1 MMNRRNYNEEV
12 MIIKTTTIR
21 IQDNGPY
28 QLEGKFEI
36 IDDTGERFEV
46 ESSVSLC
53 RCGYSENKP
62 FCDGTHEVIHFES
75 TPRVKDDLMVEV

>member
-1 MMNRRNYNEEV
+1 MI
-12 MIIKTTTIR
+12 IIKTPSVR

-28 QLEGKFEI
+28 QLKGEFEI
-36 IDDTGERFEV
+36 IDATGDRFEV
-46 ESSVSLC
+46 GHSVSLC

-62 FCDGTHEVIHFES
+62 FCDGTHEEIHFKS

>member
-1 MMNRRNYNEEV
+1 
-12 MIIKTTTIR
+12 MIIKTTSIH

-36 IDDTGERFEV
+36 MDAEGERFEV
-46 ESSVSLC
+46 DHSVSLC

-62 FCDGTHEVIHFES
+62 FCDGTHEVIQFES
-75 TPRVKDDLMVEV
+75 TPRVNEDLMVEV